1 MKRLNRRKIL
11 IKKQK
16 LLKERLQQE
25 IEEADPEE
33 KRTPIITI
41 TNKSE

>member
-1 MKRLNRRKIL
+1 MDERTRKSSGTTR
-11 IKKQK
+11 QT
-16 LLKERLQQE
+16 LLRERLQQE